1 MISKFQN
8 SLFVTFFLLFSVCSL
23 TAQESDA
30 NSKFTIAFG
39 SCNRVDL
46 PNPFWEDIASKDPD
60 VFIWGGDVIYAD
72 TDNMKKMEAM
82 YSKQKNNDTYKSFAA
97 QTEILGTWDDHDYGI
112 NDGGAEYS
120 KKQSSQ
126 KLFLDFLNVPEDS
139 EIRNKEGVY
148 MAKDYQLGDKLIKI
162 IVLDTRYFRTEL
174 TDDRKSGKRYIPNAN
189 GEGTVLGAEQWQWLT
204 EQLNQQSDY
213 CIVMSSIQFLS
224 AEHGFETWGNFP
236 GEVTRF
242 ENLLKSGNASNV
254 ILLSGDRH
262 ISEFSKKEISGLEY
276 PLIDFT
282 SSGLTHSYTSYK
294 GEPNKYRIGEVISDR
309 SYGLLTLDLKN
320 NLVNFK
326 IMGIND
332 QILSELNQEY

>member
-1 MISKFQN
+1 MTF
-8 SLFVTFFLLFSVCSL
+8 LTFF
-23 TAQESDA
+23 TNAQETTYTSD
-30 NSKFTIAFG
+30 FTIAFG

-46 PNPFWEDIASKDPD
+46 PNPFWEGIASKDPD

-82 YSKQKNNDTYKSFAA
+82 YSKQKNNDAYKSFAA
-97 QTEILGTWDDHDYGI
+97 HTEILGTWDDHDYGI

-126 KLFLDFLNVPEDS
+126 KLFLDFLNVPKDS

-148 MAKDYQLGDKLIKI
+148 MSKDYQLGDKLIKI

-174 TDDRKSGKRYIPNAN
+174 TDDRKSGKRYIPNEN
-189 GEGTVLGAEQWQWLT
+189 GEGTVLGAEQWLWLT

-236 GEVTRF
+236 SEIERF
-242 ENLLKSGNASNV
+242 ENLVKNANAQRV
-254 ILLSGDRH
+254 VLLSGDRH
-262 ISEFSKKEISGLEY
+262 ISEFSRKIIEGVDY

-282 SSGLTHSYTSYK
+282 SSGLTHSYTSYS
-294 GEPNKYRIGEVISDR
+294 GEPNHYRVGDVISVP
-309 SYGLLTLDLKN
+309 SYGLLTINLDN
-320 NLVNFK
+320 DVINFK
-326 IMGIND
+326 IMGVNN
-332 QILSELNQEY
+332 QILGELSQDY